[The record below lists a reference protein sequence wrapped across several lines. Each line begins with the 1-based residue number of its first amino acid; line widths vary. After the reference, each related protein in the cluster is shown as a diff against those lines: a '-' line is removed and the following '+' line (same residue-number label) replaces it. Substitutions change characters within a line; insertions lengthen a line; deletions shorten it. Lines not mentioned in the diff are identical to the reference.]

1 MAARECSRADVGVF
15 KLTGLHAASV
25 TATPLKFS
33 SNGQNIQMAG
43 PLGIDRAP
51 GATADSIVLTR
62 SAGRDPSSLNP
73 GLWTTAP
80 GGTTLTTAVT
90 PGFMS
95 QAFRMTDVAVAYT
108 GSGPYMQHVYITN
121 KTGGGVLVSPA
132 PTK

>member
-1 MAARECSRADVGVF
+1 
-15 KLTGLHAASV
+15 
-25 TATPLKFS
+25 
-33 SNGQNIQMAG
+33 MAG
-43 PLGIDRAP
+43 PLAIDRPP

-62 SAGRDPSSLNP
+62 SAGQDSLKPDP

-80 GGTTLTTAVT
+80 GGTTLTNAVT

-108 GSGPYMQHVYITN
+108 GSGPYLQHVYITN